1 MVCMTARPL
10 RILVAEDSAL
20 FVAVL
25 EDVVTAEPDMEIVGI
40 ADNGEDAV
48 RMCRE
53 LQPDLILMDIQ
64 MPRMDG
70 LAATEAIMAN
80 TPTPIFVVTSDPYQ
94 GGVDMSFKALSAGAL
109 DLMPKPTAF
118 PWPEREKAPFL
129 RKIRLLAQIPVV
141 RHPRGNLR
149 RKQVS
154 MHGTRRQPPVED
166 AAIVGVIASTGG
178 PKALARLFSDL
189 PADFPAP
196 ILVVQHI
203 IRGFSEHLAGWL
215 DANSDLRVQEAMH
228 GMRAEPANVYV
239 APADTHMELTQGR
252 FIELNEGP
260 PVGGHCPSGDLLLES
275 IARHAGSMGVGII
288 MSGMGSD
295 GTAGL
300 AALHRC
306 GGSTFVQDRESSVV
320 YGMPQSALDLG
331 VVNDVVEFDD
341 MARHLTRVVRSI
353 YQGGN

>member
-1 MVCMTARPL
+1 MMSPRPL

-25 EDVVTAEPDMEIVGI
+25 EDLIGNEPDMTIVGI

-48 RMCRE
+48 TMCAE
-53 LQPDLILMDIQ
+53 LAPDLVLMDIR

-70 LAATEAIMAN
+70 LAATEAIMASN
-80 TPTPIFVVTSDPYQ
+80 PTPIFVVTSDPYQ

-118 PWPEREKAPFL
+118 PWPEHEKAPFL

-154 MHGTRRQPPVED
+154 FHGTRRQPSAEN
-166 AAIVGVIASTGG
+166 AAVVGVIASTGG
-178 PKALARLFSDL
+178 PKALARLFSEL
-189 PADFPAP
+189 PPDFPAP

-215 DANSDLRVQEAMH
+215 NNNSDLNVKEALH
-228 GMRAEPANVYV
+228 GIKAEPGSVYV
-239 APADTHMELTQGR
+239 GPADQHLELAKGR

-275 IARHAGSMGVGII
+275 IARHAGGLGVGVI

-295 GTAGL
+295 GTAGM
-300 AALHRC
+300 AALHRA
-306 GGSTFVQDRESSVV
+306 GGRTLVQDRESSIV

-331 VVNDVVEFDD
+331 VVDEVVELEE
-341 MARHLTRVVRSI
+341 MARYITRLVRKLN
-353 YQGGN
+353 QGGGA

>member
-1 MVCMTARPL
+1 MTPRPL

-25 EDVVTAEPDMEIVGI
+25 QDLIGGEPDMEIIGV
-40 ADNGEDAV
+40 ADNGADAV
-48 RMCRE
+48 DMCQE
-53 LQPDLILMDIQ
+53 LEPDLVLMDIR
-64 MPRMDG
+64 MPKMDG

-80 TPTPIFVVTSDPYQ
+80 HPTPIFVVTSDPYQ
-94 GGVDMSFKALSAGAL
+94 GGVDLSFKALSAGAL

-118 PWPEREKAPFL
+118 PWPEHERAPFL

-149 RKQVS
+149 RKRVS
-154 MHGTRRQPPVED
+154 LHGTRQP
-166 AAIVGVIASTGG
+166 AAEEAAVVGVIASTGG
-178 PKALARLFSDL
+178 PKALARLFGAL
-189 PADFPAP
+189 PPDFPAP

-215 DANSDLRVQEAMH
+215 NANSDLRVQEAMH
-228 GMRAEPANVYV
+228 GLKAAPGNVYV
-239 APADTHMELTQGR
+239 APADTHLEIASGR
-252 FIELNEGP
+252 FLELNEGP

-275 IARHAGSMGVGII
+275 IARHAGSRGVGII

-300 AALHRC
+300 AAMHRS
-306 GGSTFVQDRESSVV
+306 GGTTIVQDRDSSVV
-320 YGMPQSALDLG
+320 YGMPQSAIDLG
-331 VVNDVVEFDD
+331 VVGDVVMLDE
-341 MARHLTRVVRSI
+341 MAAHLNRAVRRI
-353 YQGGN
+353 HQGDA